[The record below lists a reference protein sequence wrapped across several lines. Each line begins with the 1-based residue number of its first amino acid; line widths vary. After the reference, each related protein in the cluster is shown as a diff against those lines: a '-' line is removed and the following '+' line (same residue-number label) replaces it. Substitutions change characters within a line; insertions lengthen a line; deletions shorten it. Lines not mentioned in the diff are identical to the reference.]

1 MAKAIIPRRVSSK
14 ARSSQVRQSSFLFR
28 AGSFLTI
35 VDLTLRMGLYHHC
48 QIRNRTA
55 FLQMWTAA
63 LCPKTMAL
71 LMATRPRRDAPS
83 LRACAPRP
91 SRRRNFAVHT
101 FSTLTQPAIRDSNWP
116 TGSGC
121 KSRDS
126 CASTLTS
133 LIWIWQSPHRKLQ
146 SVTNWFQN
154 QRSQAKKHKDEPRS
168 APAPSPMASDA
179 LSASR
184 EQDSPPATL
193 HWQHPSALSR
203 PRRPSL
209 SMPENGRPSAHKL
222 SSSAVEPLSR
232 MSLPPPTH
240 SVSSPRARRSVTP
253 YTRYIHSDEP
263 RLYKIGA
270 VESVR
275 TEDILARNRRSR
287 PQPHQLQALKELL
300 RRTST
305 PSIEERTSLALEIGM

>member
-1 MAKAIIPRRVSSK
+1 MARKASWKVHF
-14 ARSSQVRQSSFLFR
+14 SQARQSSFLFR

-35 VDLTLRMGLYHHC
+35 VDLTLRTGLYHHC
-48 QIRNRTA
+48 QMRSRTA

-71 LMATRPRRDAPS
+71 LMATPPGRQEQS
-83 LRACAPRP
+83 LLACAPRP
-91 SRRRNFAVHT
+91 SRPKSFAVHT
-101 FSTLTQPAIRDSNWP
+101 LSTLTPPAIRDSNSP

-121 KSRDS
+121 RSCDS
-126 CASTLTS
+126 CALTLTP
-133 LIWIWQSPHRKLQ
+133 LIRIWQSPHRKLQ

-179 LSASR
+179 LSAGR
-184 EQDSPPATL
+184 EQDSPPSTL
-193 HWQHPSALSR
+193 HWQHPSASSR

-209 SMPENGRPSAHKL
+209 SMPENGRPSAQKL

-240 SVSSPRARRSVTP
+240 PVSSPRTRRSVTP
-253 YTRYIHSDEP
+253 YTRYIHSDESRP
-263 RLYKIGA
+263 YKNGA